1 MSSWEAVRLE
11 VAGGGN
17 PKEAAGREGMLSTL
31 QQLSPGAKD
40 PIMQICEVGSGVAL
54 KEAQKEERKS

>member
-40 PIMQICEVGSGVAL
+40 PIM
-54 KEAQKEERKS
+54 